1 MMRRERLG
9 PAVYSALHA
18 HNMLLEL
25 MLLPS
30 ELRAARADAAALR
43 RRLPFLDDYEHSA
56 RDVSRRLRAAYD
68 DYTARVSPASIAIA
82 FRLATFLGVVCEATR
97 PAQVLDLGSGFSSYV
112 LGACASRAG
121 VARPDVRSVDLSAH
135 WLDKTRRFLA
145 AHAVSGVTLTDL
157 DAFRRSPRM
166 QAGLVLLDIG
176 ELAQRVRLL
185 DLALDACRPGGLL
198 VIDDMHVPRYRRA
211 MRRALRARGVAHFSL
226 RAFTRSRLRY
236 AYLAIR

>member
-82 FRLATFLGVVCEATR
+82 FRLATK
-97 PAQVLDLGSGFSSYV
+97 P
-112 LGACASRAG
+112 RA
-121 VARPDVRSVDLSAH
+121 P
-135 WLDKTRRFLA
+135 
-145 AHAVSGVTLTDL
+145 
-157 DAFRRSPRM
+157 RRSSISAAASARTCSARARRARASLAPTSGPSTCPRT
-166 QAGLVLLDIG
+166 GWT
-176 ELAQRVRLL
+176 
-185 DLALDACRPGGLL
+185 RPGGSS
-198 VIDDMHVPRYRRA
+198 PR
-211 MRRALRARGVAHFSL
+211 
-226 RAFTRSRLRY
+226 TR
-236 AYLAIR
+236 